1 MSSGRY
7 QSRVF
12 NFLHGKTRKMAQ
24 QWEKTSRQLKEI
36 AQVGVHLLLVPV
48 YAVYQATRTVGKR
61 LKGRPAAGVGAKTLG
76 TGETRPATS
85 APPEAGSDAI
95 LAREGD
101 TPIARVLMSVEAI
114 APEDSA
120 TDPGAIVKVRE
131 VHPIAKIR
139 AVPQAI
145 SRWFDG
151 KIAPFAAR
159 LWRGSTRGQLKI
171 IGVASDLATRSL
183 VLVGENYRILGIL
196 TPQQQQILRDRIDW
210 ELQGGDRPPLF
221 GGTAPRPLGSKMA
234 TPAIQGS
241 SRGIQPQWGSFL
253 KGSSIVTRSPQ
264 IRPSEAIEAA
274 TAIAIGETLP
284 LAGPLMKLDRAIA
297 RVEKTAV
304 PAIAWV
310 QDLAVAL
317 VSDPCESPQS
327 PIAPGEPTAT
337 ILRIQALIE
346 AAIDYFFGSREPSL
360 TGEIEEDD
368 ALERRSPRGT
378 LAGDRAVPKPARTH
392 RLPQPLSVDLGLFRQ
407 GQWVGETIAAAPKPT
422 MAKVSASGER
432 ALKRVK
438 AQVAKRDRAI
448 ASATAA
454 IQAATTSPT
463 IATASPSGQTP
474 EFHPDWIEACVT
486 QVEYVKHPLE
496 RVLEWVDRAMLYLE
510 EKAIALWQWLQVQLD
525 RYR

>member
-61 LKGRPAAGVGAKTLG
+61 LKGRPAGGVGAKTLG

-145 SRWFDG
+145 ARWFDG

-159 LWRGSTRGQLKI
+159 LWRGSPRRQLKI
-171 IGVASDLATRSL
+171 VAVASDLATRSL
-183 VLVGENYRILGIL
+183 VLVGENDRILEIL

-210 ELQGGDRPPLF
+210 ELQGGDRPPLS
-221 GGTAPRPLGSKMA
+221 GGTAPRRLGSKMA

-253 KGSSIVTRSPQ
+253 KGGSIVPRSPQ
-264 IRPSEAIEAA
+264 SEPSQEIEAA

-284 LAGPLMKLDRAIA
+284 LPGPLMGLDRAIA

-317 VSDPCESPQS
+317 VSDPYESPQS

-368 ALERRSPRGT
+368 ALEGRSPRGT
-378 LAGDRAVPKPARTH
+378 LAGDRAVPKPARTQ
-392 RLPQPLSVDLGLFRQ
+392 RLPQPFTVDLGLFRQ

-454 IQAATTSPT
+454 IQAATASPT
-463 IATASPSGQTP
+463 IATAPPSGQTP

-510 EKAIALWQWLQVQLD
+510 EKAIALWQWLHVQLD

>member
-61 LKGRPAAGVGAKTLG
+61 LKGRSAGGVGAKTLG

-85 APPEAGSDAI
+85 APAEAGSDAI

-145 SRWFDG
+145 ARWFDG

-210 ELQGGDRPPLF
+210 ELQGGDRTALS
-221 GGTAPRPLGSKMA
+221 GRTAPRPLGSKMA
-234 TPAIQGS
+234 TPAIHGGS
-241 SRGIQPQWGSFL
+241 RALQPQWGSFL
-253 KGSSIVTRSPQ
+253 KGGSIVTRSPQ
-264 IRPSEAIEAA
+264 AEPSQ
-274 TAIAIGETLP
+274 AIAIGEALP
-284 LAGPLMKLDRAIA
+284 LPGPLMGLDRAIA

-310 QDLAVAL
+310 QELAVAL
-317 VSDPCESPQS
+317 VSDPYESPQS

-368 ALERRSPRGT
+368 ALEGRSPRGT
-378 LAGDRAVPKPARTH
+378 LTGDRAVPKPARTH

-407 GQWVGETIAAAPKPT
+407 GQWVGETIAAAPKLK

-438 AQVAKRDRAI
+438 AQIEKRDRAI

-454 IQAATTSPT
+454 IRAATASPT
-463 IATASPSGQTP
+463 IATASPSGQAP

-525 RYR
+525 RSR